1 MLGKVEHLIMCK
13 RKAPSFCATHINKRF
28 DRLII
33 RMTEAQA
40 DLPVVRSF
48 NPQAPARPLL
58 TSNALCM
65 ICLQPGWMGPT
76 SFAAEMAKVVTIM
89 VVLPLLEH
97 LGEPA
102 SDERVENL
110 TNC

>member
-58 TSNALCM
+58 TSNALSSTGLDGANIFCSGDGEGRHYHGRSP
-65 ICLQPGWMGPT
+65 IARAPRGT
-76 SFAAEMAKVVTIM
+76 S
-89 VVLPLLEH
+89 L
-97 LGEPA
+97 
-102 SDERVENL
+102 
-110 TNC
+110 